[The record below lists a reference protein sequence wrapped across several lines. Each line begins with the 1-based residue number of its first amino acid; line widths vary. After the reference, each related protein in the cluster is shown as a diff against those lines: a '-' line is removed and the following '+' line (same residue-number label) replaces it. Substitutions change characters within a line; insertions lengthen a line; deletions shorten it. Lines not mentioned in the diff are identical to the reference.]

1 MELITTKVCMTRDI
15 GVHGNLFG
23 GIMLEW
29 LDEAALAYACQ
40 VADSTRM
47 VTRSMSEVIF
57 ERPVKE
63 GRIVKIYGEV
73 VKIGNTSITIN
84 LEARSHNQF
93 SGKQKIVCQT
103 KMVFVQIDED
113 SESTPLSKK
122 VKDKYR
128 IKNEN
133 D

>member
-1 MELITTKVCMTRDI
+1 MTKNI

-23 GIMLEW
+23 GSMLSW

-40 VADSTRM
+40 VANSTRM
-47 VTRSMSEVIF
+47 VTRSMSEVTF

-63 GRIVKIYGEV
+63 GRIVKIYGDV

-93 SGKQKIVCQT
+93 TGKQKIVCQT
-103 KMVFVQIDED
+103 KMVFVQIDEE
-113 SESTPLSKK
+113 SESMPLGTK

-128 IKNEN
+128 R